1 VTFFCLPVWLY
12 FLRRQQALTYQVF
25 NKQGDNKMSASFETL
40 NQSGAIPD
48 KDKEEVFYR
57 LKEWLDR

>member
-1 VTFFCLPVWLY
+1 
-12 FLRRQQALTYQVF
+12 
-25 NKQGDNKMSASFETL
+25 MSASFETL

-48 KDKEEVFYR
+48 KDQEEVFYR